1 MKANAKQN
9 NIIHNIIL
17 PISICNII
25 HNCLYYKLKYLN
37 PNKVIYLKIDLHL
50 RFLHILTTLKQIQS
64 NLPIATYT

>member
-1 MKANAKQN
+1 MKAKQKQN

-37 PNKVIYLKIDLHL
+37 PNKVVFLKMKGEGEASRYPDFHEKV
-50 RFLHILTTLKQIQS
+50 H
-64 NLPIATYT
+64 NN